1 MITGV
6 NRDANNIFTRTHDSL
21 SRIRSGGSS
30 ASESHLK
37 SLSNKDTAS
46 VTSIAKDELEYQIDD
61 MMFDQGKEWENEE
74 FERAFG
80 TFSS

>member
-6 NRDANNIFTRTHDSL
+6 NNDAHNIFANAGDSL

-30 ASESHLK
+30 ASESYLK
-37 SLSNKDTAS
+37 DLSRKDTMSANNIS
-46 VTSIAKDELEYQIDD
+46 KDEVEYQIDD
-61 MMFDQGKEWENEE
+61 LMFDQGKDWEQDE

-80 TFSS
+80 TFS